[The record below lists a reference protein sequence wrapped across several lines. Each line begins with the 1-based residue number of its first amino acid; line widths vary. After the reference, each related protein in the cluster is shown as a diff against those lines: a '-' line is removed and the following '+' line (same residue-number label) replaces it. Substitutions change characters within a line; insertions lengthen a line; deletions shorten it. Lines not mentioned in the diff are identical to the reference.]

1 MTLASLQSLLGW
13 CAVIN
18 FGVLML
24 WFVLYASA
32 KDLLYRLHSRWFSLS
47 KERYETVH
55 LAGMA
60 AYKLAIW
67 MFNLAPFIALHLIK

>member
-1 MTLASLQSLLGW
+1 MTLTMLQSLLGW
-13 CAVIN
+13 CALIN

-32 KDLLYRLHSRWFSLS
+32 KEWLYRLHSRWFSVS

-55 LAGMA
+55 LAAMA

-67 MFNLAPFIALHLIK
+67 MFNLAPFIALHLIR